1 MQFAR
6 RLESVAAFRVMTLL
20 EAAQAREAAGHDVI
34 HLEVGEPDFPTPA
47 AVIAA
52 GQAALAA
59 GQTRY
64 TPACGL
70 PALREAIAADYQRRH
85 GVTVSPSRI
94 IITPGASGALLLA
107 TLLCA
112 ERGDSVLMADPTYP
126 CNRHFMGLVDAQL
139 DVVPVSAA
147 SGWQLTA
154 ELADDFWRENTRA
167 VMVASPSNPTGH
179 VLSPEEL
186 KALGELCQ
194 SRDAQLLVDE
204 IYQGLTYG
212 VPAHTALAE
221 CPDAFVINSFS
232 KYFGMTGWRLGWL
245 VAPEAAVEPL
255 SRLAQNVFLAA
266 STPAQHAALAAF
278 TPECETE
285 LERRRQVLEA
295 RRGVLLDGLE
305 RLGLAPSVPPQGA
318 FYVWLDISHL
328 SDDSEAFCRALLEEE
343 NVAITPGT
351 DFALAEGRR
360 HVRIAFTA
368 DEARLREALARME
381 RFLERRVTRAGVSA

>member
-1 MQFAR
+1 MSFAR

-47 AVIAA
+47 PVIAA

-147 SGWQLTA
+147 SDWQLTA

-194 SRDAQLLVDE
+194 SRDAHLLVDE

-278 TPECETE
+278 TPECEAE

-295 RRGVLLDGLE
+295 RRGVLLAGLE

-318 FYVWLDISHL
+318 FYVWLDVSHL
-328 SDDSEAFCRALLEEE
+328 TDDSEAFCRALLEEE
-343 NVAITPGT
+343 DVAITPGT

-368 DEARLREALARME
+368 DEARLCEALARME

>member
-1 MQFAR
+1 
-6 RLESVAAFRVMTLL
+6 
-20 EAAQAREAAGHDVI
+20 
-34 HLEVGEPDFPTPA
+34 
-47 AVIAA
+47 
-52 GQAALAA
+52 
-59 GQTRY
+59 
-64 TPACGL
+64 
-70 PALREAIAADYQRRH
+70 
-85 GVTVSPSRI
+85 
-94 IITPGASGALLLA
+94 
-107 TLLCA
+107 
-112 ERGDSVLMADPTYP
+112 
-126 CNRHFMGLVDAQL
+126 
-139 DVVPVSAA
+139 
-147 SGWQLTA
+147 
-154 ELADDFWRENTRA
+154 
-167 VMVASPSNPTGH
+167 
-179 VLSPEEL
+179 
-186 KALGELCQ
+186 
-194 SRDAQLLVDE
+194 
-204 IYQGLTYG
+204 
-212 VPAHTALAE
+212 
-221 CPDAFVINSFS
+221 
-232 KYFGMTGWRLGWL
+232 MTGWRLGWL

-368 DEARLREALARME
+368 DKARLREALARME
-381 RFLERRVTRAGVSA
+381 RFLERRATRAGVSA